1 MGQIFEMLQMA
12 SYPSMSTNQAS
23 CMHLLEPNR
32 MSVLFF
38 FSRDLDRSIGMNWK
52 AGDLLEGFGD
62 DFGFGF
68 WAGKPDRGSPPC
80 TQKKSTAEK
89 KTPPLDA
96 HLRSE
101 IRSIGVNGF

>member
-1 MGQIFEMLQMA
+1 ML
-12 SYPSMSTNQAS
+12 SKN
-23 CMHLLEPNR
+23 LETWTLETKLKNR
-32 MSVLFF
+32 TAA
-38 FSRDLDRSIGMNWK
+38 FSRLFVGLTILDMAKSDLRCQI
-52 AGDLLEGFGD
+52 EGFGD